1 MEGQQPQ
8 KSMVQLWHNFLW
20 CQQVYWPALHSEHLR
35 ECSSKMW
42 WGLLSLKGLDI
53 FRLKLKAG
61 DLIFY
66 WLTWL
71 SWRCLI
77 VCAGDLCAPHPRAVH
92 LCSNFMHWGLKN
104 RNDLLWFI
112 CFLPLQPC
120 ENWLDYLGRCGR
132 MSEEEADPG
141 FPMWEGQ
148 PVLSALCCH
157 TGGSWPYLPQ
167 FGTCSPG
174 KVDSLVFVN
183 LPYLVN
189 SFPGP
194 EHTHSPVR
202 SWEIL
207 CLERRRVLHFHF
219 SSSAGSV
226 CWTSNLTGVSLCDP
240 LVGFRTVNLPATI
253 TDPKVT
259 IFRVGTYIDSRSW
272 SQTTYTSHMRP
283 SSHVLLKG
291 ICINYS
297 SKCMRCNMPRIGS
310 LIAMFFKER
319 MRL

>member
-8 KSMVQLWHNFLW
+8 ESMVQLWHNFLW

-42 WGLLSLKGLDI
+42 WGLLSLKGLEI

-92 LCSNFMHWGLKN
+92 LSSNFMHWGLKN

-132 MSEEEADPG
+132 MSEEETDPG
-141 FPMWEGQ
+141 VPMWEGQ

-157 TGGSWPYLPQ
+157 TWGSWPYLPQ
-167 FGTCSPG
+167 SGTCSLLLG
-174 KVDSLVFVN
+174 KWILSYSLTFLTSLNLSLVQSTHTV
-183 LPYLVN
+183 LGD
-189 SFPGP
+189 PG
-194 EHTHSPVR
+194 R
-202 SWEIL
+202 SCAWGGDEFCISTSVL
-207 CLERRRVLHFHF
+207 QQVQSVEQATSQVCLYVIR
-219 SSSAGSV
+219 
-226 CWTSNLTGVSLCDP
+226 W
-240 LVGFRTVNLPATI
+240 
-253 TDPKVT
+253 
-259 IFRVGTYIDSRSW
+259 
-272 SQTTYTSHMRP
+272 
-283 SSHVLLKG
+283 
-291 ICINYS
+291 
-297 SKCMRCNMPRIGS
+297 
-310 LIAMFFKER
+310 
-319 MRL
+319 